1 MDNLA
6 RDVALAEKLGY
17 GCHYGRFKAVY
28 PNTMDKS
35 IEEILGSGK
44 AKRAKAKTTAAAMPE
59 TRKCKGCGREM
70 LAGPYHK
77 LYCDEDCK
85 RYHYEKRKRER
96 RKDAIAAGKI
106 CVKCGKPVISG
117 RHYKYCSDKCCEEA
131 QREQY
136 EAFKAR
142 QVVERKRKRMEAEET

>member
-17 GCHYGRFKAVY
+17 GCHYGRFKAAY
-28 PNTMDKS
+28 PYTMDKS
-35 IEEILGSGK
+35 IDEILGTGK
-44 AKRAKAKTTAAAMPE
+44 AKRVKAKTVEVPE

-70 LAGPYHK
+70 VPGPYNK

-96 RKDAIAAGKI
+96 RKDAIAAGRY
-106 CVKCGKPVISG
+106 CVQCGKPVISG

-131 QREQY
+131 ERERY
-136 EAFKAR
+136 ELTLAR
-142 QVVERKRKRMEAEET
+142 SAVERRRKRTEAEEA

>member
-28 PNTMDKS
+28 PNTMDRS
-35 IEEILGSGK
+35 IEDILGTGK
-44 AKRAKAKTTAAAMPE
+44 AKRVKAKTVEVPE

-70 LAGPYHK
+70 VPGPYNK

-96 RKDAIAAGKI
+96 RKDAIAAGRF
-106 CVKCGKPVISG
+106 CVQCGKPVISG
-117 RHYKYCSDKCCEEA
+117 RHYKYCSDQCCEEA
-131 QREQY
+131 ERERY
-136 EAFKAR
+136 ELTLAR
-142 QVVERKRKRMEAEET
+142 SAVERKRKRMEAEEA